1 MFNPPERPQD
11 RRLETISKAKLTEIA
26 RKSLGDSSV
35 QLRSWSREPVHGGF
49 GGAKGGTAIH
59 RFSGRST
66 CDKAWSIILKVLD
79 RRPDEDQRSP
89 YYWKREYEVYR
100 SGLLDDL
107 PPGSFA
113 TPQIYALEDFDEYC
127 WIWMEDIV
135 DLKLEWTLDDYQA
148 IARRLGLFNGA
159 YLTGHMLP
167 DYEWLSRDWHCAIV
181 PGLAES
187 FQNLEAHLENPLARR
202 TLPLKAKAR
211 IQAIWRERATFIKAL
226 SALPKTLCHID
237 AFRRNILQGR
247 QDVFLIDWAVAGQ
260 AALGEELVAL
270 VAVSAYHEGL
280 SYAECLQ
287 LDRVVFAAYHE
298 GLAEAGWRGEA
309 KLARLGYTCAMAL
322 RGLAG
327 VKQDID
333 LMIDADCH
341 QQLLDNHQ
349 RQHIGEVADFYAEI
363 RRFRLLAMAAEAR
376 ELLKN

>member
-1 MFNPPERPQD
+1 MFSPPERPQD
-11 RRLETISKAKLTEIA
+11 PRLDTISKAKLTEIA
-26 RKSLGDSSV
+26 RGALGDSSI

-59 RFSGRST
+59 RFSSRTT
-66 CDKAWSIILKVLD
+66 CEKTWSIILKILY

-107 PPGSFA
+107 PTDSFA
-113 TPQIYALEDFDEYC
+113 TPQIHALEDFGEYC

-135 DLKLEWTLDDYQA
+135 DLKLEWTLDDYRA
-148 IARRLGLFNGA
+148 IARRLGRFNGA
-159 YLTGHMLP
+159 YLTGQVLP
-167 DYEWLSRDWHCAIV
+167 DYEWLSQAWHCAIV
-181 PGLAES
+181 PALADS
-187 FQNLEAHLENPLARR
+187 FHNLECCLENPLAGR
-202 TLPLKAKAR
+202 TLPHKAKAG

-226 SALPKTLCHID
+226 SALPRTLCHID
-237 AFRRNILQGR
+237 AFRRNILHRQ
-247 QDVFLIDWAVAGQ
+247 QDVVLIDWAMVGH
-260 AALGEELVAL
+260 AALGEELVSL

-280 SYAECLQ
+280 TYAEIQQ
-287 LDRVVFAAYHE
+287 LDRAVFTGYLD

-327 VKQDID
+327 VKQDIE
-333 LMIDADCH
+333 LMLDSDCH

-349 RQHIGEVADFYAEI
+349 KQHIREVADFYAEV
-363 RRFRLLAMAAEAR
+363 RRFRLLDMAAEAR